1 MPVHPKLV
9 CRFNTFPINIP
20 AAVFAEID
28 KLIQEII
35 WKCEGPRIAK
45 QILETKNKVGGL
57 TCPDFKLTTNQD
69 NKILA

>member
-35 WKCEGPRIAK
+35 WKLEGPRIAK

-57 TCPDFKLTTNQD
+57 TGPDFKLTTNQD